1 MFGQRAYHNE
11 DQAGST
17 NSSSNSNDNNRPI
30 SNRLNQLAADYD
42 DDEED
47 DLSCFNSGHR
57 ALISNPNIN
66 SENMDELT
74 CLRSRLEYF
83 FMDPMKK
90 WQRRNTRPWKLL
102 VQILKVVVF
111 TSQLVVF
118 GTDMSKFITYKDE
131 MQTTFKQLF
140 LKDWDPSADA
150 IAYPGPYVPYAVYTK
165 PDFMHAINYAI
176 RIYSNISDLS
186 VGPFGYQSNST
197 ETVSPIGICMT
208 NYIQADFEPTIFR
221 YNYSMLTLTECKSI
235 ENFAPAN
242 DAKWLDFDIR
252 YHLDKPINF
261 STLIST
267 SVKLPLRTLLIEDAT
282 SGDAG
287 IICFNV
293 DIEIF
298 FDNRH
303 RDGQIIINLF
313 SIPRRADCD
322 GRLVESG
329 DVFASRRLLNIV
341 VILFC
346 ALSFSLCTRSL
357 WRASKLLKSS
367 ERILA
372 RNGRALC
379 WGDRLDFV
387 DLWLVLIL
395 INDLMITSATI
406 IIASYDERLLETSNY
421 TICSLLIGLGN
432 FLSWSGLLRYLS
444 FFKKYNLL
452 ILTLRKSFAHVMR
465 FMLCTILIYW

>member
-1 MFGQRAYHNE
+1 MFSQRNIDNE
-11 DQAGST
+11 DQNGS
-17 NSSSNSNDNNRPI
+17 NISNSNNNRPLN
-30 SNRLNQLAADYD
+30 NRLTQLAADYD
-42 DDEED
+42 EDD
-47 DLSCFNSGHR
+47 DLSQFSSGHR
-57 ALISNPNIN
+57 ALISNPHIN
-66 SENMDELT
+66 SEYMDELE
-74 CLRSRLEYF
+74 CLRLRLEYN

-90 WQRRNTRPWKLL
+90 WQKRNTRPWKLL
-102 VQILKVVVF
+102 VQILKLIMF

-165 PDFMHAINYAI
+165 PDYIHAINYAI
-176 RIYSNISDLS
+176 KIYSNISDLS

-197 ETVSPIGICMT
+197 DTVSPIEICMT
-208 NYIQADFEPTIFR
+208 HYVQADFEPTKFR
-221 YNYSMLTLTECKSI
+221 YNYSMITLSECNLI
-235 ENFAPAN
+235 ENFAPAGSEN
-242 DAKWLDFDIR
+242 WLDFDIIN
-252 YHLDKPINF
+252 HLVKPINF

-267 SVKLPLRTLLIEDAT
+267 SINLPLRTLLIEDAT

-293 DIEIF
+293 DVKIL

-303 RDGQIIINLF
+303 RDGQIIINL
-313 SIPRRADCD
+313 SSTPRRANCQ
-322 GRLVESG
+322 GQLIESG
-329 DVFASRRLLNIV
+329 EEMAFRSFLNLV

-346 ALSFSLCTRSL
+346 TLSFSLCVRSL
-357 WRASKLLKSS
+357 WRAVKLLKST
-367 ERILA
+367 ERVLG
-372 RNGRALC
+372 RNNRCLN
-379 WGDRLDFV
+379 WSDRLDFV
-387 DLWLVLIL
+387 DPWLVIIV
-395 INDLMITSATI
+395 INDLMIASATL
-406 IIASYDERLLETSNY
+406 IIASYDERLLETNNY
-421 TICSLLIGLGN
+421 TICSLLIGVGN